1 MIGKT
6 VGNAPSLGVDSST
19 SKTEA
24 ERQLQKELALILQRE
39 VRDSRIGMVT
49 ISDVEVS
56 RDLAYAKV
64 FVTFL
69 CVGEQTPESCLK
81 TLREHGVHIRM
92 MLGKRIR
99 LRLTPEIR
107 FEYDNTLVEG
117 MRMSNLVSEVVSE
130 DKRKQQDAGRD
141 GENAEED
148 NA

>member
-1 MIGKT
+1 M
-6 VGNAPSLGVDSST
+6 
-19 SKTEA
+19 SKEFIRTQ
-24 ERQLQKELALILQRE
+24 RVSQQLQKELAIMLQRE

-69 CVGEQTPESCLK
+69 CVGEQTPESSLAALK
-81 TLREHGVHIRM
+81 EHEPQLRM

-107 FEYDNTLVEG
+107 FTYDNTLVEG

-130 DKRKQQDAGRD
+130 DKRKQQAAGRD
-141 GENAEED
+141 ESTSEGEE
-148 NA
+148 

>member
-1 MIGKT
+1 M
-6 VGNAPSLGVDSST
+6 
-19 SKTEA
+19 SKEFSRTQ
-24 ERQLQKELALILQRE
+24 RVSQQLQKELAMLLQRE

-69 CVGEQTPESCLK
+69 CIGEQTPESCLAA
-81 TLREHGVHIRM
+81 LREHEVPVRM

-107 FEYDNTLVEG
+107 FTYDSTLVEG
-117 MRMSNLVSEVVSE
+117 MRMSNLVSEVLSE
-130 DKRKQQDAGRD
+130 DKRKQQEAGR
-141 GENAEED
+141 ED
-148 NA
+148 DQAAQEGNE